1 MDMLDKK
8 ILCELDIDCRQPFAL
23 IAKKVGSSRAVV
35 GYRIKNLEKESVIE
49 SYITAVNL
57 GKLGYTSYKIYFKLF
72 NLNDRAEKEFYS
84 FMKDAKC
91 AIHCLKTEGAF
102 DCSVVIAVSSIREL
116 DDFLTE
122 LKNKFSSIIRDYQI
136 SLVVSSRIF
145 KLSKVLLGKEPKEPK
160 SERFSGSKENFKLDE
175 KDKAIL
181 LVIANNANMP
191 IVEIAG
197 KTKLSIDIVKYRMKK
212 MQETGV
218 VNTFRAIYDTSKLGF
233 YHYVILLK
241 TRKITKAGE
250 EMLNSWAKT
259 HHSVMYITKRIGNWD
274 YELNVALTSI
284 DDFSTFIAEMKKQLS
299 EMLESYDT
307 IINTKIIKLNYFP
320 L

>member
-1 MDMLDKK
+1 MDLLDKK
-8 ILCELDIDCRQPFAL
+8 ILCELDIDCRQPFAA

-35 GYRIKNLEKESVIE
+35 GYRIKNLEKDGVIE
-49 SYITAVNL
+49 SYITAINL

-84 FMKDAKC
+84 FMKEAKC
-91 AIHCLKTEGAF
+91 VIHCLKTEGAF
-102 DCSVVIAVSSIREL
+102 DCSIVVAVSSIKEL

-122 LKNKFSSIIRDYQI
+122 LKNQFSAIIRDYQI
-136 SLVVSSRIF
+136 SLVVMSRIF
-145 KLSKVLLGKEPKEPK
+145 KLSKILIGKESKEPKA
-160 SERFSGSKENFKLDE
+160 ERFSGSKEDMALDE

-181 LVIANNANMP
+181 QAIANNANMP
-191 IVEIAG
+191 IVEIAN
-197 KTKLSIDIVKYRMKK
+197 KTNLSIDIVKYRMRK
-212 MQETGV
+212 MQETGI

-233 YHYVILLK
+233 HHYVILLK
-241 TRKITKAGE
+241 TRKITKTGE
-250 EMLNSWAKT
+250 EMINSWAKM

-274 YELNVALTSI
+274 YELNVALASI
-284 DDFSTFIAEMKKQLS
+284 DDFSEFIGEMKKQLS

>member
-1 MDMLDKK
+1 MDLLDKK
-8 ILCELDIDCRQPFAL
+8 ILCELDIDCRQPFAA

-35 GYRIKNLEKESVIE
+35 GYRIKNLEKEGIIE

-72 NLNDRAEKEFYS
+72 NLNDRVEKEFYS

-91 AIHCLKTEGAF
+91 VIHCLKTEGAF
-102 DCSVVIAVSSIREL
+102 DCSVVIAVTSIKAL

-122 LKNKFSSIIRDYQI
+122 LKNSFSAIIRDYQI

-145 KLSKVLLGKEPKEPK
+145 KLSKVLLGKEKEAK
-160 SERFSGSKENFKLDE
+160 AERFSGSKEDLVLDE
-175 KDKAIL
+175 KDKTIL
-181 LVIANNANMP
+181 QAIANNANMP
-191 IVEIAG
+191 IVEIAN

-212 MQETGV
+212 MQETGII
-218 VNTFRAIYDTSKLGF
+218 NTFRAIYDTSKLGF

-241 TRKITKAGE
+241 TRKITKTDE
-250 EMLNSWAKT
+250 EMISSWARL
-259 HHSVMYITKRIGNWD
+259 HPSVMYITKRIGNWD
-274 YELNVALTSI
+274 YELNVALKSI
-284 DDFSTFIAEMKKQLS
+284 EDFSAFIAGMKKQLS